1 MEVDVMKIAVI
12 TGASSGLGREFARQ
26 INQHFV
32 TLDEIW
38 LIARREE
45 RLNELKE
52 SLHGVHVRTIPVDLC
67 DRDAVGT
74 YEEMLQKFHPQ
85 IRVLINAAGYGKMGY
100 VEQISE
106 EDLAGE
112 IRLNCE
118 ALTRMTKISLPYM
131 AKRSNIINIASSAAF
146 MPQPNFA
153 VYAASK
159 SYVLSFSRALHQ
171 ELKKQGIVVTAVCP
185 GPVNTEFFDI
195 AESYTKTKGYKVILR
210 ANAGKV
216 VTLAIKD
223 AMKGKTV
230 STYGGIMKAFRV
242 VTKIVPH
249 GFIIPFIH

>member
-1 MEVDVMKIAVI
+1 MEYI
-12 TGASSGLGREFARQ
+12 
-26 INQHFV
+26 
-32 TLDEIW
+32 
-38 LIARREE
+38 
-45 RLNELKE
+45 
-52 SLHGVHVRTIPVDLC
+52 RTIPIDLC
-67 DRDAVGT
+67 DRNAIGT
-74 YEEMLQKFHPQ
+74 YEEMLRKFHPQ

-106 EDLAGE
+106 KDLTGE
-112 IRLNCE
+112 VQLNCE
-118 ALTRMTKISLPYM
+118 ALTRMTKLSLPYM
-131 AKRSNIINIASSAAF
+131 AKHSNIINIASSAAF

-171 ELKKQGIVVTAVCP
+171 ELKKHGIIVTAVCP

-216 VTLAIKD
+216 VALALKD

-230 STYGGIMKAFRV
+230 STYGFVMKAFRV
-242 VTKIVPH
+242 VTKVIPH
-249 GFIIPFIH
+249 GFIVPFIH